1 MPVDSVLSPSG
12 EAVETYLC
20 LAEGTGA
27 FRPCELEILE
37 EVLKDAFSDPA
48 KGYIFV
54 ESRERG
60 SIAAFAVF
68 GRSPMTD
75 WAWDLYWIV
84 VGKSLQGRG
93 FGRRILE
100 DLEEIAVSFTGRV
113 ILRVETSGR
122 QDYEGQR
129 HFYLRTGFRET
140 GRIPDFYAAGDDLVT
155 YCKFIS

>member
-1 MPVDSVLSPSG
+1 MPVDPLLSPSG
-12 EAVETYLC
+12 NTVQTYLG

-37 EVLKDAFSDPA
+37 EVLRETFSDPG
-48 KGYIFV
+48 KGYLFV
-54 ESRERG
+54 ERQEGG
-60 SIAAFAVF
+60 SIVAFAVF
-68 GRSPMTD
+68 GRSPMTA

-84 VGKSLQGRG
+84 VGKPLQGKG
-93 FGRRILE
+93 FGKRILE
-100 DLEEIAVSFTGRV
+100 DIEGVAVSLTGRV

-140 GRIPDFYAAGDDLVT
+140 GRIPDFYEAGDDLVT
-155 YCKFIS
+155 YCKFIF

>member
-1 MPVDSVLSPSG
+1 MPVDSILSPSG
-12 EAVETYLC
+12 NSLETYLG

-27 FRPCELEILE
+27 FRRCELEILE
-37 EVLKDAFSDPA
+37 EVLRDAFSDPA
-48 KGYIFV
+48 KGYLFV
-54 ESRERG
+54 ERRERG
-60 SIAAFAVF
+60 IIAAFAVV

-84 VGKSLQGRG
+84 VGKPHQGRG

-100 DLEEIAVSFTGRV
+100 DLEEIAMSFTGRV

-140 GRIPDFYAAGDDLVT
+140 GRITDFYEAGDDLVT